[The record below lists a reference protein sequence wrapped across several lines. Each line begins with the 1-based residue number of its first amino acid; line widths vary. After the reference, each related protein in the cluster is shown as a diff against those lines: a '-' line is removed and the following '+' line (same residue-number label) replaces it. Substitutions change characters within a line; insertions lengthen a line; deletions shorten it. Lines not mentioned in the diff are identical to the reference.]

1 MTPEIME
8 RVASLRAAAQRLQI
22 EREREKIQSVIRYC
36 RNRTNPNLIRI
47 LYANYLEGDARTAR
61 ELIEQCH
68 HRNPCGVYGCAN
80 CGRKFKEKEKLKAL
94 KKIVAKC
101 GRFPNPDRTSFV
113 TINGPVVAL
122 DPEAMK
128 PAFERFR
135 RQLCKRQTAHLGDT
149 SWMGYFDISLSGML
163 HWHGAI
169 LHPECSKRALGS
181 KLRHAF
187 PGDRTVKVS
196 KWDKEKTFLENLDC
210 IIDYSLVSDRHA
222 KVIFDKPIKGPE
234 TAALIAQR
242 IVCLQE
248 MARRG
253 VQGIRLC
260 LNMKSTRVWKAGVLF
275 DEKTRELIVVPEMEA
290 RILRRRRKARK
301 DRRWD
306 RPERIALWP
315 RRKAT
320 ERIRTGRPSVTS
332 SPELDHAWD
341 ESEWD

>member
-80 CGRKFKEKEKLKAL
+80 CGKRFKQEAKLEAL
-94 KKIVAKC
+94 KKIVARC
-101 GRFPNPDRTSFV
+101 GSLPASGNTSFV
-113 TINGPVVAL
+113 TINGPVVPL
-122 DPEAMK
+122 DPNAVK
-128 PAFERFR
+128 PAFDRFR
-135 RQLCKRQTAHLGDT
+135 KQLTKRQTAGLGDT
-149 SWMGYFDISLSGML
+149 SWIGFFDISLSGML
-163 HWHGAI
+163 HWHGVI
-169 LHPECSKRALGS
+169 LHPKCSKRALRS
-181 KLRHAF
+181 KLRRAF
-187 PGDRTVKVS
+187 PGKRTVKVS
-196 KWDKEKTFLENLDC
+196 KWHKEKTFMENLDC
-210 IIDYSLVSDRHA
+210 VIDYSLVSDRHA
-222 KVIFDKPIKGPE
+222 KVIFDTPIRGPE

-290 RILRRRRKARK
+290 RILHRRRKARK

-306 RPERIALWP
+306 RPSRIALWP

-320 ERIRTGRPSVTS
+320 EGIRGVRPSVTN